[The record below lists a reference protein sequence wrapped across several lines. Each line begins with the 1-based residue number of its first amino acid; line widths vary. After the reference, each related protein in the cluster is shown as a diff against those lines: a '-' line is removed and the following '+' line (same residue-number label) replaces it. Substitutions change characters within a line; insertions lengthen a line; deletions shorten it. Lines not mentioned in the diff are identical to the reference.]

1 MKNMELKKSDSQ
13 SFTVGERLKAARK
26 EVGLN
31 QSTFAEM
38 VDMSLRGYQANE
50 QDVSN
55 PSTVVLKKFAE
66 LGVSPLWLLTGNGNM
81 MLDKTSKQ
89 IYEDADNSA
98 TETKAIV
105 DALNL
110 IFDNL
115 METTPP
121 ETKIN
126 NTHEIYDEIGIKN
139 HVAFHKLISELSEPF
154 KSFYLLPVINPKNES
169 AFHDFGSDLDLYSFH
184 PVRRSWV
191 ANKKLKPEHLKAVFP
206 SDDAMA
212 PTINQGEIA
221 IIDDRAA
228 LSCSGLYALSFQDK
242 VVIRRVEQ
250 RISGLVIMTD
260 SEHYSNEVLSDDDAK
275 KVSVLGRVVRIDS
288 YSE

>member
-1 MKNMELKKSDSQ
+1 MKNMELKNSDSQ

-110 IFDNL
+110 IFD
-115 METTPP
+115 
-121 ETKIN
+121 KI
-126 NTHEIYDEIGIKN
+126 ILLQMF
-139 HVAFHKLISELSEPF
+139 FH
-154 KSFYLLPVINPKNES
+154 
-169 AFHDFGSDLDLYSFH
+169 
-184 PVRRSWV
+184 
-191 ANKKLKPEHLKAVFP
+191 
-206 SDDAMA
+206 
-212 PTINQGEIA
+212 
-221 IIDDRAA
+221 
-228 LSCSGLYALSFQDK
+228 
-242 VVIRRVEQ
+242 
-250 RISGLVIMTD
+250 
-260 SEHYSNEVLSDDDAK
+260 
-275 KVSVLGRVVRIDS
+275 
-288 YSE
+288 

>member
-1 MKNMELKKSDSQ
+1 MELKNSDSQ

-115 METTPP
+115 MEPTPP
-121 ETKIN
+121 ETKVN

-139 HVAFHKLISELSEPF
+139 HVAFRKLINELSEPF

-169 AFHDFGSDLDLYSFH
+169 AFHDFGTDLDLYNFH

-191 ANKKLKPEHLKAVFP
+191 ADKKLDPKHLKAAFP
-206 SDDAMA
+206 TDEAMA
-212 PTINQGEIA
+212 PTIAQGEIA
-221 IIDDRAA
+221 IIDDRAS
-228 LSCSGLYALSFQDK
+228 LSSSGIYVVSVQGK
-242 VVIRRVEQ
+242 VFMRRVEHK
-250 RISGLVIMTD
+250 INGLHLMTD
-260 SEHYSNEVLSDDDAK
+260 NEHYSNEQLNQEDSK
-275 KVSVLGRVVRIDS
+275 KVEVIGKVVRIDKHS
-288 YSE
+288 DRF

>member
-1 MKNMELKKSDSQ
+1 MARQVDDAVGVRLKK
-13 SFTVGERLKAARK
+13 ARTLL
-26 EVGLN
+26 GYN
-31 QSTFAEM
+31 QTDFAEM
-38 VDMSLRGYQANE
+38 VDMSMRGYQANE
-50 QDVSN
+50 RGISN
-55 PSTVVLKKFAE
+55 PSSVVLKKFAD

-139 HVAFHKLISELSEPF
+139 HVAFYKLINELSEPF

-169 AFHDFGSDLDLYSFH
+169 AFHDFGSDLDLYNFH

-191 ANKKLKPEHLKAVFP
+191 ADKKLDPKHLKAAFP
-206 SDDAMA
+206 TDEAMA
-212 PTINQGEIA
+212 PTIAQGEIA
-221 IIDDRAA
+221 IIDDRAS
-228 LSCSGLYALSFQDK
+228 LSSSGIYVVSVQGK
-242 VVIRRVEQ
+242 VFIRRVEHK
-250 RISGLVIMTD
+250 INGLHLMTD
-260 SEHYSNEVLSDDDAK
+260 NEHYSNEQLNQEDSK
-275 KVSVLGRVVRIDS
+275 KVEVIGKVVRIDKHS
-288 YSE
+288 DRF